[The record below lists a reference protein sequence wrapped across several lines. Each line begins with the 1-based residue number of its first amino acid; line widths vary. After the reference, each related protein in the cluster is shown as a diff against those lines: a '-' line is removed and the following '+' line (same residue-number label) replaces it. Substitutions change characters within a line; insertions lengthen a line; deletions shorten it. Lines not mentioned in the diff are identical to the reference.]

1 MTPGLI
7 VSLLAALLGL
17 LLLAGGIGVLRLLGA
32 HIRMARRL
40 AGAREMKVG
49 ELLDADDL
57 PEHAVRVVGR
67 VRCTDPLVTESDDR
81 LVAFHRDV
89 EVKLP
94 GGAWRSIERRRET
107 RSFQLWDHDGALV
120 IDPAQAAEPLA
131 AIPHVWRGDP
141 GELDETYQ
149 PALARLTASHG
160 PPTGARAT
168 TRTLTV
174 VDRLLVLAR
183 PVRDAAGRTSLA
195 PPPGGFV
202 ISALELDEAMRLLGG
217 DRRTWLVPAM
227 LTIGIGAALAIIG
240 LLVMLLLVIGG
251 HP

>member
-1 MTPGLI
+1 MTPGLL

-17 LLLAGGIGVLRLLGA
+17 ILLAGGIGALRRLGA
-32 HIRMARRL
+32 HIRMARHL
-40 AGAREMKVG
+40 AGAPQMNVG
-49 ELLDADDL
+49 ELLDAQDL

-67 VRCTDPLVTESDDR
+67 VRCADPLVTENDDR

-89 EVKLP
+89 EVRLP

-107 RSFQLWDHDGALV
+107 RSFELWDHDGALV
-120 IDPAQAAEPLA
+120 IDPARAAEPLA
-131 AIPHVWRGDP
+131 TIPHVWSGDP
-141 GELDETYQ
+141 AELDETYQ
-149 PALARLTASHG
+149 PAMARLTASHG
-160 PPTGARAT
+160 PPTEARAT

-183 PVRDAAGRTSLA
+183 PVRDGAGRTSLA

-217 DRRTWLVPAM
+217 DRRAWLVPAVVS
-227 LTIGIGAALAIIG
+227 IGIGAALAIIG
-240 LLVMLLLVIGG
+240 LLVTLLMVRGSR
-251 HP
+251 P